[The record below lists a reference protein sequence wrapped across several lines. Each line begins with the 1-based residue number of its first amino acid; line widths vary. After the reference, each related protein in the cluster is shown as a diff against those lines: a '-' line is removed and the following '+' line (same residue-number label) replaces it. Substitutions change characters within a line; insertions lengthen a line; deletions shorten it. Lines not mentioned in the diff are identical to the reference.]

1 MDPFLKTESMM
12 FLKTSP
18 GLYKIYKPFKNG
30 VPFSPDFI
38 SDFCCRFSNEYTVK
52 DSFSLAEELSN
63 VDADLVMTSFDIK
76 RYLPI
81 SH

>member
-1 MDPFLKTESMM
+1 MV
-12 FLKTSP
+12 
-18 GLYKIYKPFKNG
+18 YH
-30 VPFSPDFI
+30 FSPDFI

-52 DSFSLAEELSN
+52 DSFSLAEELLN

>member
-1 MDPFLKTESMM
+1 MV
-12 FLKTSP
+12 
-18 GLYKIYKPFKNG
+18 YH
-30 VPFSPDFI
+30 FSPDFI
-38 SDFCCRFSNEYTVK
+38 SHFCYRFSNEYTVK

-81 SH
+81 SHWENIFSIGLYS

>member
-1 MDPFLKTESMM
+1 MVYHL
-12 FLKTSP
+12 
-18 GLYKIYKPFKNG
+18 
-30 VPFSPDFI
+30 SPDFI
-38 SDFCCRFSNEYTVK
+38 SDFCYRFSNEYTVK